1 MTSLPLA
8 KLGKLLGS
16 DIASGEAGLSARLV
30 IEALAERPEY
40 AIDIVE
46 SLIAEAA
53 KPEPDEDLV
62 AADVMMLATVL
73 ERIRY
78 GIEAGQREAIAL
90 ADRVRRHLVEAR
102 TRGRIEPQ
110 LMLLILNQF
119 VGAKLDVGEE
129 LQGIMLRMMEEK
141 AGDWDSES
149 LSQGYEG
156 LRGLA
161 RELGG
166 DPFDIHAYL
175 NETAEALPEA
185 ARVKL
190 ALSLLA
196 EADEGLANAA
206 LGFLLSSSAKVRAGI
221 ARSLADSATDGAA
234 RSQPAPLLLR
244 RMTALRN
251 WLPAS
256 ERAALDVAI
265 ERMQQKGAECAPWDK
280 PAKVH
285 AYVSGF
291 DGSGMQGMFVVV
303 KEGRKHAVAGL
314 IGRLGMGVRDAWVRH
329 GVSKREADAL
339 LQSGDRLGG
348 MAPVGL
354 DYVAAAVRHFLAG
367 NAQSG
372 LMPPFGLL
380 AFAECARLSGL
391 NPGAISLEDLVARLS
406 GETEPERLMP
416 AAVARTLAASA
427 NWPDEHALFDSWFE
441 QGDDIAA
448 LLTGK
453 RQSKSKKV
461 AAVLAGPIDR
471 RRRRWAELLAWT
483 AFSAKA
489 STDIGA
495 PWQEL
500 SIVARE
506 LLSDRPLAD
515 IGLMR
520 RLAERTVEANDDR
533 GWA

>member
-16 DIASGEAGLSARLV
+16 DIASGEAGLSARMVL
-30 IEALAERPEY
+30 EALAERPEY
-40 AIDIVE
+40 AIDLIE
-46 SLIAEAA
+46 SLIAEGA

-62 AADVMMLATVL
+62 TADVVMLATVL
-73 ERIRY
+73 EKIRY
-78 GIEAGQREAIAL
+78 GVEAGRREAIAL
-90 ADRVRRHLVEAR
+90 ADGVRRHLIEAR
-102 TRGRIEPQ
+102 TSGRIEPQ

-119 VGAKLDVGEE
+119 VAAKLDVGEE
-129 LQGIMLRMMEEK
+129 LQGIMLRMVEER
-141 AGDWDSES
+141 AGNRISEIQR
-149 LSQGYEG
+149 QGHQG
-156 LRGLA
+156 LRQLA
-161 RELGG
+161 RELGS
-166 DPFDIHAYL
+166 DPFDIHACL
-175 NETAEALPEA
+175 SESAEALPETA
-185 ARVKL
+185 QVKL

-221 ARSLADSATDGAA
+221 ARSLAGSATAGTASIQA
-234 RSQPAPLLLR
+234 APLLLR

-251 WLPAS
+251 WVPAS
-256 ERAALDVAI
+256 ERAALDEAI
-265 ERMQQKGAECAPWDK
+265 ERMRQKGAESAPWGK
-280 PAKVH
+280 PAKVD

-339 LQSGDRLGG
+339 LQAGDQLGG
-348 MAPVGL
+348 MAPIGL
-354 DYVAAAVRHFLAG
+354 EYVAAAVCHFLAG

-380 AFAECARLSGL
+380 AFAECAGLSGL
-391 NPGAISLEDLVARLS
+391 DPKGIPVEALVARLI
-406 GETEPERLMP
+406 GQTEPEYLMP
-416 AAVARTLAASA
+416 AAVAQVLAGSA
-427 NWPDEHALFDSWFE
+427 DWPDEYALFGSWFE

-448 LLTGK
+448 LLAGK
-453 RQSKSKKV
+453 RQSRPKKV
-461 AAVLAGPIDR
+461 AAILAGHIDR

-483 AFSAKA
+483 AFSARA
-489 STDIGA
+489 STAAGA
-495 PWQEL
+495 PWREL

-520 RLAERTVEANDDR
+520 RIAERTVEANGDR

>member
-1 MTSLPLA
+1 MSL
-8 KLGKLLGS
+8 
-16 DIASGEAGLSARLV
+16 
-30 IEALAERPEY
+30 
-40 AIDIVE
+40 
-46 SLIAEAA
+46 
-53 KPEPDEDLV
+53 
-62 AADVMMLATVL
+62 LATVL

-78 GIEAGQREAIAL
+78 GVEAGRQEAIAL
-90 ADRVRRHLVEAR
+90 ADRVRRHLIDAQ

-119 VGAKLDVGEE
+119 VAARLDVGEK
-129 LQGIMLRMMEEK
+129 LKGIMLRMMEEK
-141 AGDWDSES
+141 AGDQDNEI
-149 LSQGYEG
+149 LSQGHEG
-156 LRGLA
+156 LRELA
-161 RELGG
+161 RVLGG
-166 DPFDIHAYL
+166 DPFDIHACL

-185 ARVKL
+185 AQVKL
-190 ALSLLA
+190 AVSLLA
-196 EADEGLANAA
+196 EADVGLANAA
-206 LGFLLSSSAKVRAGI
+206 LGFQLSSSAIVRAGI
-221 ARSLADSATDGAA
+221 ARSLADSATASAA
-234 RSQPAPLLLR
+234 SSQAPLLLR

-256 ERAALDVAI
+256 DRHALDDAI
-265 ERMQQKGAECAPWDK
+265 ERMRQMGAESAPWGK
-280 PAKVH
+280 PVKAH

-291 DGSGMQGMFVVV
+291 DGSGMQGMFVIA

-329 GVSKREADAL
+329 GASKREADAL
-339 LQSGDRLGG
+339 LHAGDQLGG
-348 MAPVGL
+348 MAPVDL

-380 AFAECARLSGL
+380 AFAECAGLSGL
-391 NPGAISLEDLVARLS
+391 NPEAIPIEELVARS
-406 GETEPERLMP
+406 IGETEPEYLTP

-427 NWPDEHALFDSWFE
+427 NWPDENALFGSWFE

-448 LLTGK
+448 LLGGK
-453 RQSKSKKV
+453 RQSRPKKI
-461 AAVLAGPIDR
+461 AAILAGPIER

-483 AFSAKA
+483 AFSART
-489 STDIGA
+489 STAPGA

-520 RLAERTVEANDDR
+520 RIAGRSVEANDDR
-533 GWA
+533 DWA

>member
-1 MTSLPLA
+1 MTSLSLA

-46 SLIAEAA
+46 SLIAEGA

-73 ERIRY
+73 ESIRY
-78 GIEAGQREAIAL
+78 GVEAGRREAIAL
-90 ADRVRRHLVEAR
+90 ADGVRRHLIEAQAS
-102 TRGRIEPQ
+102 GHIEPQ

-119 VGAKLDVGEE
+119 VAAKLDVGAE

-141 AGDWDSES
+141 AGDQDAEI
-149 LSQGYEG
+149 LSQGHQG
-156 LRGLA
+156 LREIA
-161 RELGG
+161 RDLGG

-175 NETAEALPEA
+175 SETAEALPEA
-185 ARVKL
+185 AQVKL
-190 ALSLLA
+190 ALALLA
-196 EADEGLANAA
+196 QADEGLANAS

-221 ARSLADSATDGAA
+221 ARSLADSAIGGAA
-234 RSQPAPLLLR
+234 RSRAAPLLLR
-244 RMTALRN
+244 RMIALRN
-251 WLPAS
+251 WVPAS
-256 ERAALDVAI
+256 ERSALDEAI
-265 ERMQQKGAECAPWDK
+265 KRMRQKGAECAPWGK
-280 PAKVH
+280 PSKVH

-303 KEGRKHAVAGL
+303 KERSKHAVAGL
-314 IGRLGMGVRDAWVRH
+314 IGRLGVGVRDAWVRH
-329 GVSKREADAL
+329 GASKREADAL
-339 LQSGDRLGG
+339 LHAGDQLGG
-348 MAPVGL
+348 MVPVGIE
-354 DYVAAAVRHFLAG
+354 YVAAAVRHFLAG

-380 AFAECARLSGL
+380 AFAECAGLSGL
-391 NPGAISLEDLVARLS
+391 NPEPIPMEELVSRLS
-406 GETEPERLMP
+406 GETEPERLTS
-416 AAVARTLAASA
+416 AAVARSLAASA
-427 NWPDEHALFDSWFE
+427 SWPDEHALFESWFE

-448 LLTGK
+448 LLSGK
-453 RQSKSKKV
+453 RQSRSKKT
-461 AAVLAGPIDR
+461 AAILAGPIDR

-489 STDIGA
+489 STA
-495 PWQEL
+495 ASLPWQEL
-500 SIVARE
+500 SIVVRE
-506 LLSDRPLAD
+506 LLSDRPLTE

-520 RLAERTVEANDDR
+520 RVAERTVEANDDR